1 MRAVNDTFT
10 KSTIELDG
18 GEFIDS
24 TFADCKLVYHGGALP
39 KIEQVKLEDSLFA
52 LRGSAANTIDFLKLL
67 CRLVRKTQ
75 WNLSWPTSK
84 AHKGGCRHEHIRGE

>member
-10 KSTIELDG
+10 KNTIELDG

-39 KIEQVKLEDSLFA
+39 KIEQVKLEDSRFA
-52 LRGSAANTIDFLKLL
+52 LRGSAANTIEFLKMLWSL
-67 CRLVRKTQ
+67 
-75 WNLSWPTSK
+75 
-84 AHKGGCRHEHIRGE
+84 GEKDAVESILADIKST